1 MGKNPL
7 GNFEM
12 LNKRPHVK
20 DWNLKME
27 SKIECERNQPF
38 MHYHLSSHYLDKLCY
53 LPTVTMVSFPLP

>member
-27 SKIECERNQPF
+27 SKIKCEKGIS
-38 MHYHLSSHYLDKLCY
+38 LSYITIY
-53 LPTVTMVSFPLP
+53 PVTT